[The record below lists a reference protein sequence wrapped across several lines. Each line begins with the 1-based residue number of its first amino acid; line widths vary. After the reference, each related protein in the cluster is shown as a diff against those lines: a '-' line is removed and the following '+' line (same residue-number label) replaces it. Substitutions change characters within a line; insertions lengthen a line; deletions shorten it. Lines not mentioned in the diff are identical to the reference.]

1 MTSLSQAANPE
12 ANPSAAGDLPAA
24 LVDGI
29 IATCPAYRTGTRPIH
44 APGIAAR
51 GWFSPTPV
59 ASKYTTAAHF
69 AGATVPVTVRF
80 SNGTGDMGQPDAKPM
95 VRGMAVRFHVGKD
108 HTDLIAMT
116 LPVFFSR
123 TVPEF
128 QAFLAASRP
137 APTVTRSWWRR
148 LAALVRLE
156 TPYPQAAEEQQFY
169 DYAAAHHEAE
179 AAALY
184 LAAKFVPAAYTTC
197 AYHAVHAFR
206 LTGPDG
212 AARWVRFHWEPVEGV
227 KAAPPDAGGNFLRDG
242 LADRIR
248 DGRAEFVLRIQ
259 VAEQGD
265 DPDDPSRAWPLQRP
279 RVVLGHLRLTGLVA
293 DQRRDGE
300 LLGFNPTT
308 LLPGM
313 ELSNDPTLH
322 IRGAVYPYSYERRL
336 SEAPTTPPAQPIS
349 PNS

>member
-1 MTSLSQAANPE
+1 LGQAANPP
-12 ANPSAAGDLPAA
+12 ADPSAPDSLPAA
-24 LVDGI
+24 LVEGI
-29 IATCPAYRTGTRPIH
+29 IKTCPLYRRGTRPIH
-44 APGIAAR
+44 APGIAAE

-59 ASKYTTAAHF
+59 ASEYTTAAHF
-69 AGATVPVTVRF
+69 AGPKVRVTVRF
-80 SNGTGDMGQPDAKPM
+80 SNGTGDLGLPDTEPL
-95 VRGMAVRFHVGKD
+95 VRGMAVRFHVEE
-108 HTDLIAMT
+108 HPPTDLIAMT

-128 QAFLAASRP
+128 QAFLAATTP
-137 APTVTRSWWRR
+137 APPVKRSLMRR
-148 LAALVRLE
+148 LSSLAHLE
-156 TPYPQAAEEQQFY
+156 TPYPKLASEQQFY
-169 DYAAAHHEAE
+169 DYATAHHEAE

-197 AYHAVHAFR
+197 AYHAVHAFT

-212 AARWVRFHWEPVEGV
+212 AARSVRFHWEPVEGV
-227 KAAPPDAGGNFLRDG
+227 KAAPSDARGNFLRDG

-265 DPDDPSRAWPLQRP
+265 DPSDPSRAWPQCRP
-279 RVVLGHLRLTGLVA
+279 RIVMGHLRLTGLVA
-293 DQRRDGE
+293 DQQHDGE
-300 LLGFNPTT
+300 LIGFNPTA

-322 IRGAVYPYSYERRL
+322 IRGDVYPYSYALRL
-336 SEAPTTPPAQPIS
+336 AEAKTTPPAHPTS
-349 PNS
+349 PNV